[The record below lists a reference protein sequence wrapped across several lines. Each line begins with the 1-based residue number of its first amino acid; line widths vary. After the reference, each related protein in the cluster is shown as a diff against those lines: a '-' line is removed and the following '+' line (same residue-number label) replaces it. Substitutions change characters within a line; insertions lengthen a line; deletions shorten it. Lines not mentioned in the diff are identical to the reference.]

1 MSFIQVTKE
10 EFNTYEFVLSV
21 SPFQREIRIREVS

>member
-1 MSFIQVTKE
+1 MSFLQVTKE

-21 SPFQREIRIREVS
+21 SPFQREIRN

>member
-21 SPFQREIRIREVS
+21 SPFQSEIIN

>member
-10 EFNTYEFVLSV
+10 EFNTYEFVMSV
-21 SPFQREIRIREVS
+21 SPIQREIRN

>member
-1 MSFIQVTKE
+1 MSFTQVTKE

-21 SPFQREIRIREVS
+21 SPFQREIRN

>member
-10 EFNTYEFVLSV
+10 EFNTHAFVLSV
-21 SPFQREIRIREVS
+21 SPFQREISN

>member
-1 MSFIQVTKE
+1 MRLIQETKE

-21 SPFQREIRIREVS
+21 SPFQREIRN

>member
-21 SPFQREIRIREVS
+21 SPCQREIRN

>member
-10 EFNTYEFVLSV
+10 EFNTYEFVRSV
-21 SPFQREIRIREVS
+21 SPFQREIRN

>member
-10 EFNTYEFVLSV
+10 EFNTYEIVLSV
-21 SPFQREIRIREVS
+21 SPFQREIRN

>member
-21 SPFQREIRIREVS
+21 STFQREIRN

>member
-10 EFNTYEFVLSV
+10 EFNAHAFVLNV
-21 SPFQREIRIREVS
+21 SRLQREIRN